1 MPVDHISVGSAA
13 AVVYAGFGTSLTN
26 VAIGHVYCLW
36 EESWAMECIVLS
48 GFICFS
54 FYKIYAVIPYL

>member
-1 MPVDHISVGSAA
+1 MPVDHISVGSAAA

-36 EESWAMECIVLS
+36 EES
-48 GFICFS
+48 
-54 FYKIYAVIPYL
+54 